1 MRKLFTIGFL
11 AALGLAGSVQA
22 ALQDGNYEV
31 SAKGNNGPVVFSVEI
46 QGQAIKSI
54 KVVRGEETPGLG
66 VEAIAMISREIIS
79 RQTTAV
85 DAVSGATNSSRAVT
99 AAVEAAL
106 QKAGGTAADLK
117 KTHQTDAALPT
128 NNSTDVLVVGA
139 GGAGMG
145 AAIAAKEAG
154 AKVLLIEKLPLVGR
168 HNAPWLLQ
176 PLMPAGPK
184 CR

>member
-22 ALQDGNYEV
+22 ALQDGTYEV

-66 VEAIAMISREIIS
+66 IEAIAMISKEIIA

-117 KTHQTDAALPT
+117 RRIRPMLRCPPIIRRMYWWWAPAAPAWGLQ
-128 NNSTDVLVVGA
+128 
-139 GGAGMG
+139 
-145 AAIAAKEAG
+145 
-154 AKVLLIEKLPLVGR
+154 
-168 HNAPWLLQ
+168 LQ
-176 PLMPAGPK
+176 PRKPERR
-184 CR
+184 CS